1 MPLRITLKPHERLI
15 INGASIRNGNRSAN
29 FLFETRSRFLRESE
43 ILLERDADTPCKKLY
58 VTLQVIHLSEAA
70 TEAEHLFFAQAV
82 EVMRTIPSAAPLLAQ
97 IQDALSENETYAA
110 LKLCRQLVLHECDP
124 IADPGTAGRT
134 SRHAVEHVREG
145 RVASGRRHAECP

>member
-82 EVMRTIPSAAPLLAQ
+82 EVMRTIPRAAPLLAQ

-110 LKLCRQLVLHECDP
+110 LKLCRQLVHECD
-124 IADPGTAGRT
+124 AVSDQETAAPA
-134 SRHAVEHVREG
+134 SRLAVEHEQAG
-145 RVASGRRHAECP
+145 RVMSVRRHAEGP